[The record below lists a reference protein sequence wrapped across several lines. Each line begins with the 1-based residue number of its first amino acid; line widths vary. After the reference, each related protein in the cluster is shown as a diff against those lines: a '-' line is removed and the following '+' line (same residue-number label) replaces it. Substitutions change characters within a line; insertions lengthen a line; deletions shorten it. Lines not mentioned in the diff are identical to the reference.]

1 MKLSVIGLGLIGG
14 SFARA
19 LRAAGAVSEVVACGR
34 NPDALARAIEL
45 GVADR
50 VTTDPADAVRDAD
63 VVVLGVPLSAMR
75 DLMAKIAPALPAHA
89 IVTDVGSTK
98 QSVIA
103 DAAASLGDA
112 LSRFVPGH
120 PIAGTER
127 SGVEASF
134 AELFHERRVILTPTD
149 TTDPTATETITAL
162 WRKAGA
168 TVTQM
173 TAQHHDRVLALT
185 SHLPHV
191 LAFALVD
198 RLSQMQEQDEIF
210 AYAAGGFRD
219 FTRIASSDPVVWRDI
234 CLNNRSALLDALQAY
249 RDELDEL
256 TQALRNH
263 DGAALEALFARAK
276 KARDDH
282 YE

>member
-14 SFARA
+14 SLARA

-75 DLMAKIAPALPAHA
+75 DLMAKIASALPAHA

-134 AELFHERRVILTPTD
+134 AELFHERRVILTPTE

-162 WRKAGA
+162 WRMAGA

-185 SHLPHV
+185 SHLPHA

-256 TQALRNH
+256 TQALRNQ
-263 DGAALEALFARAK
+263 DAAALEALFARAK

>member
-1 MKLSVIGLGLIGG
+1 MRLAVIGLGLIGG

-50 VTTDPADAVRDAD
+50 VTTDPADAVRDVD

-75 DLMAKIAPALPAHA
+75 DLMVKIAPALPAHA

-103 DAAASLGDA
+103 DAAASLGEA
-112 LSRFVPGH
+112 LPRFVPGH

-134 AELFHERRVILTPTD
+134 AELFQERRVILTPTEQ
-149 TTDPTATETITAL
+149 TDAAAVETIAAL

-168 TVTQM
+168 EVTQM
-173 TAQHHDRVLALT
+173 TAAHHDRVLALT

-256 TQALRNH
+256 TQALRNQ
-263 DGAALEALFARAK
+263 DAAALEALFARAK

>member
-1 MKLSVIGLGLIGG
+1 MRLAVIGLGLIGG
-14 SFARA
+14 SLARA

-34 NPDALARAIEL
+34 SPDSLARALEL

-50 VTTDPADAVRDAD
+50 VTTDAADAVRAAD
-63 VVVLGVPLSAMR
+63 VVLLGVPLGAMR
-75 DLMAKIAPALPAHA
+75 DLMAQIAPALPAAA

-103 DAAASLGDA
+103 DAAATLGAA
-112 LSRFVPGH
+112 LPRFVPGH

-134 AELFHERRVILTPTD
+134 AELFQNRRVILTPTEK
-149 TTDPTATETITAL
+149 TDRTAVDRVAAL
-162 WRKAGA
+162 WGQAGA
-168 TVTQM
+168 EVVEM
-173 TAQHHDRVLALT
+173 DAAHHDRVLALT
-185 SHLPHV
+185 SHLPHT

-249 RDELDEL
+249 RDELEEL
-256 TQALRNH
+256 AQALRNH
-263 DGAALEALFARAK
+263 DGAALEAMFRRAK

>member
-1 MKLSVIGLGLIGG
+1 LS
-14 SFARA
+14 
-19 LRAAGAVSEVVACGR
+19 
-34 NPDALARAIEL
+34 
-45 GVADR
+45 
-50 VTTDPADAVRDAD
+50 
-63 VVVLGVPLSAMR
+63 
-75 DLMAKIAPALPAHA
+75 AHA

-103 DAAASLGDA
+103 DATASLGDA
-112 LSRFVPGH
+112 VSRFVPGH
-120 PIAGTER
+120 PIAGTEC

-134 AELFHERRVILTPTD
+134 AELFQQRRVILTPTQE
-149 TTDPTATETITAL
+149 TDEAATETVAEL
-162 WRKAGA
+162 WRNAGA
-168 TVTQM
+168 EVTQM
-173 TAQHHDRVLALT
+173 SAVHHDHVLALT

-198 RLSQMQEQDEIF
+198 RLSQMQEHDEIF

-234 CLNNRSALLDALQAY
+234 CLNNRSAVLDALQAY

-256 TQALRNH
+256 AQALRNH
-263 DGAALEALFARAK
+263 DGAALEALFSRAK

>member
-1 MKLSVIGLGLIGG
+1 MKLTVIGLGLIGG

-50 VTTDPADAVRDAD
+50 VTTDPVDAVRDAD
-63 VVVLGVPLSAMR
+63 VVVLAVPLSAMR
-75 DLMAKIAPALPAHA
+75 DLMARIAPALLAHA
-89 IVTDVGSTK
+89 ILTDVGSTK

-103 DAAASLGDA
+103 DAKAVLGERIA
-112 LSRFVPGH
+112 RFVPGH

-134 AELFHERRVILTPTD
+134 AELFQERRVILTPMEA
-149 TTDPTATETITAL
+149 TDPSATQTIAEL
-162 WRKAGA
+162 WHQAGA

-173 TAQHHDRVLALT
+173 SAQHHDRVLALT

-234 CLNNRSALLDALQAY
+234 CLNNRSAVLDALQVY

-276 KARDDH
+276 RARDDH

>member
-1 MKLSVIGLGLIGG
+1 MKLTVIGLGLIGG

-50 VTTDPADAVRDAD
+50 VTTDPVDAVRDAD
-63 VVVLGVPLSAMR
+63 VVVLAVPLSAMR
-75 DLMAKIAPALPAHA
+75 DLMARIAPALLAHA
-89 IVTDVGSTK
+89 ILTDVGSTK

-103 DAAASLGDA
+103 DAKAALGERIA
-112 LSRFVPGH
+112 RFVPGH

-134 AELFHERRVILTPTD
+134 AELFQERRVILTPMEA
-149 TTDPTATETITAL
+149 TDPAATQTIAEL
-162 WRKAGA
+162 WHQAGA

-173 TAQHHDRVLALT
+173 SAQHHDRVLALT

-234 CLNNRSALLDALQAY
+234 CLNNRSAVLDALQVY

-276 KARDDH
+276 RARDDH

>member
-1 MKLSVIGLGLIGG
+1 MKLTVIGLGLIGG

-50 VTTDPADAVRDAD
+50 VTMDPVDAVRDAD
-63 VVVLGVPLSAMR
+63 VVVLAVPLSAMR
-75 DLMAKIAPALPAHA
+75 DLMARIAPALLAHA
-89 IVTDVGSTK
+89 ILTDVGSTK

-103 DAAASLGDA
+103 DAKAALGERIA
-112 LSRFVPGH
+112 RFVPGH

-134 AELFHERRVILTPTD
+134 AELFQERRVILTPMEA
-149 TTDPTATETITAL
+149 TDPAATQTIAEL
-162 WRKAGA
+162 WHQAGA

-173 TAQHHDRVLALT
+173 SAQHHDRVLALT

-234 CLNNRSALLDALQAY
+234 CLNNRSAVLDALQVY

-276 KARDDH
+276 RARDDH

>member
-1 MKLSVIGLGLIGG
+1 MKLTIIGLGLIGG
-14 SFARA
+14 SLARA

-50 VTTDPADAVRDAD
+50 VTTDPVDAVRDAD
-63 VVVLGVPLSAMR
+63 VVVLAVPLGAMR
-75 DLMAKIAPALPAHA
+75 ELFAKIAPALSAHA

-112 LSRFVPGH
+112 VSRFVPGH
-120 PIAGTER
+120 PIAGTEC

-134 AELFHERRVILTPTD
+134 AELFQQRRVILTPTQE
-149 TTDPTATETITAL
+149 TDEAATETVAEL
-162 WRKAGA
+162 WRNAGA
-168 TVTQM
+168 EVTQM
-173 TAQHHDRVLALT
+173 SAVHHDHVLALT

-198 RLSQMQEQDEIF
+198 RLSQMQEHDEIF

-234 CLNNRSALLDALQAY
+234 CLNNRSAVLDALQAY

-256 TQALRNH
+256 AQALRNH
-263 DGAALEALFARAK
+263 DGAALEALFSRAK

>member
-34 NPDALARAIEL
+34 HPDTLARAIEL

-50 VTTDPADAVRDAD
+50 VTTDPVDAVRDAD

-75 DLMAKIAPALPAHA
+75 DLMTKIAPALPAHA

-103 DAAASLGDA
+103 DATASLGEA
-112 LSRFVPGH
+112 LPRFVPGH

-134 AELFHERRVILTPTD
+134 AELFQERRVILTPTEA
-149 TTDPTATETITAL
+149 TDPAATETIASL
-162 WRKAGA
+162 WREAGA

-173 TAQHHDRVLALT
+173 TAAHHDRVLALT

-256 TQALRNH
+256 TQALRNQ
-263 DGAALEALFARAK
+263 DAAALETLFARAK

>member
-50 VTTDPADAVRDAD
+50 VTTDPVDAVRDAD
-63 VVVLGVPLSAMR
+63 IVVLGVPLSAMR

-103 DAAASLGDA
+103 DATATMGDA

-134 AELFHERRVILTPTD
+134 AELFQERRVILTPTEA
-149 TTDPTATETITAL
+149 TDPAATETIASL
-162 WRKAGA
+162 WREAGA

-234 CLNNRSALLDALQAY
+234 CLNNRSAVLDALQAY

-256 TQALRNH
+256 TQALRNQ
-263 DGAALEALFARAK
+263 DAAALEALFARAK

>member
-1 MKLSVIGLGLIGG
+1 
-14 SFARA
+14 
-19 LRAAGAVSEVVACGR
+19 
-34 NPDALARAIEL
+34 
-45 GVADR
+45 
-50 VTTDPADAVRDAD
+50 
-63 VVVLGVPLSAMR
+63 
-75 DLMAKIAPALPAHA
+75 
-89 IVTDVGSTK
+89 
-98 QSVIA
+98 
-103 DAAASLGDA
+103 
-112 LSRFVPGH
+112 
-120 PIAGTER
+120 
-127 SGVEASF
+127 
-134 AELFHERRVILTPTD
+134 LFHERRVILTPTD

>member
-1 MKLSVIGLGLIGG
+1 
-14 SFARA
+14 
-19 LRAAGAVSEVVACGR
+19 
-34 NPDALARAIEL
+34 
-45 GVADR
+45 
-50 VTTDPADAVRDAD
+50 
-63 VVVLGVPLSAMR
+63 
-75 DLMAKIAPALPAHA
+75 
-89 IVTDVGSTK
+89 
-98 QSVIA
+98 
-103 DAAASLGDA
+103 
-112 LSRFVPGH
+112 
-120 PIAGTER
+120 
-127 SGVEASF
+127 
-134 AELFHERRVILTPTD
+134 
-149 TTDPTATETITAL
+149 
-162 WRKAGA
+162 
-168 TVTQM
+168 VTQM

>member
-1 MKLSVIGLGLIGG
+1 MKLTVIGLGLIGG

-50 VTTDPADAVRDAD
+50 VTTDPVDAVRDAD
-63 VVVLGVPLSAMR
+63 VVVLAVPLSAMR
-75 DLMAKIAPALPAHA
+75 DLMARIAPALLAHA
-89 IVTDVGSTK
+89 ILTDVGSTK

-103 DAAASLGDA
+103 DAKAVLGERIA
-112 LSRFVPGH
+112 RFVPGH

-134 AELFHERRVILTPTD
+134 AELFQERRVILTPMEA
-149 TTDPTATETITAL
+149 TDPAATQTIAEL
-162 WRKAGA
+162 WHQAGA

-173 TAQHHDRVLALT
+173 SAQHHDRVLALT

-234 CLNNRSALLDALQAY
+234 CLNNRSAVLDALQVY

-276 KARDDH
+276 RARDDH

>member
-1 MKLSVIGLGLIGG
+1 MRLAVIGLGLIGG

-19 LRAAGAVSEVVACGR
+19 LRAANAVTEVVACGR

-75 DLMAKIAPALPAHA
+75 DLMAKIATALPAHA

-103 DAAASLGDA
+103 DAAASLGNA

-134 AELFHERRVILTPTD
+134 AELFQERRVILTPTEQ
-149 TTDPTATETITAL
+149 TDAAAVEMIAAL
-162 WRKAGA
+162 WRNAGA
-168 TVTQM
+168 EVTQM
-173 TAQHHDRVLALT
+173 TAAHHDRVLALT

>member
-1 MKLSVIGLGLIGG
+1 MRLAVIGLGLIGG

-50 VTTDPADAVRDAD
+50 VTTDPVDAVRDAD
-63 VVVLGVPLSAMR
+63 IVVLGVPLSAMR

-103 DAAASLGDA
+103 DATATMGDA

-134 AELFHERRVILTPTD
+134 AELFQERRVILTPTEA
-149 TTDPTATETITAL
+149 TDPAATETIASL
-162 WRKAGA
+162 WREAGA

-185 SHLPHV
+185 SHLPHI

-234 CLNNRSALLDALQAY
+234 CLNNRSAVLDALQAY

-256 TQALRNH
+256 TQALRNQ
-263 DGAALEALFARAK
+263 DAAALEALFARAK

>member
-14 SFARA
+14 SLARA

-75 DLMAKIAPALPAHA
+75 DLMAKIASALPAHA

-134 AELFHERRVILTPTD
+134 AELFHERRVILTPTE

-234 CLNNRSALLDALQAY
+234 CLNNRSALLAALQAY

-256 TQALRNH
+256 TQALRNQ
-263 DGAALEALFARAK
+263 DAAALEALFARAK

>member
-1 MKLSVIGLGLIGG
+1 MRLAVIGLGLIGG

-50 VTTDPADAVRDAD
+50 VTTDPVDAVRDVD

-103 DAAASLGDA
+103 DATATMGDA

-134 AELFHERRVILTPTD
+134 AELFQERRVILTPTEA
-149 TTDPTATETITAL
+149 TDPAATETIASL
-162 WRKAGA
+162 WREAGA

-234 CLNNRSALLDALQAY
+234 CLNNRSAVLDALQAY

-256 TQALRNH
+256 TQALRNQ
-263 DGAALEALFARAK
+263 DAAALEALFARAK

>member
-50 VTTDPADAVRDAD
+50 VTTDPVDAVRDAD
-63 VVVLGVPLSAMR
+63 IVVLGVPLSAMR

-103 DAAASLGDA
+103 DATATMGDA

-134 AELFHERRVILTPTD
+134 AELFQERRV
-149 TTDPTATETITAL
+149 
-162 WRKAGA
+162 
-168 TVTQM
+168 
-173 TAQHHDRVLALT
+173 
-185 SHLPHV
+185 
-191 LAFALVD
+191 
-198 RLSQMQEQDEIF
+198 
-210 AYAAGGFRD
+210 
-219 FTRIASSDPVVWRDI
+219 
-234 CLNNRSALLDALQAY
+234 
-249 RDELDEL
+249 
-256 TQALRNH
+256 
-263 DGAALEALFARAK
+263 
-276 KARDDH
+276 
-282 YE
+282 

>member
-134 AELFHERRVILTPTD
+134 AELFHERRVILTPID

>member
-1 MKLSVIGLGLIGG
+1 MRLAVIGLGLIGG

-50 VTTDPADAVRDAD
+50 VTTDPVDAVRDAD
-63 VVVLGVPLSAMR
+63 IVVLGVPLSAMR

-103 DAAASLGDA
+103 DATATMGDA

-134 AELFHERRVILTPTD
+134 AELFQERRVILTPTEA
-149 TTDPTATETITAL
+149 TDPAATETIASL
-162 WRKAGA
+162 WREAGA

-234 CLNNRSALLDALQAY
+234 CLNNRSAVLDALQAY

-256 TQALRNH
+256 TQALRNQ
-263 DGAALEALFARAK
+263 DAAALEALFARAK

>member
-1 MKLSVIGLGLIGG
+1 MKLTVIGLGLIGG

-50 VTTDPADAVRDAD
+50 VTTDPVDAVRDAD
-63 VVVLGVPLSAMR
+63 VVVLAVPLSAMR
-75 DLMAKIAPALPAHA
+75 DLMARIAPALLAHA
-89 IVTDVGSTK
+89 ILTDVGSTK

-103 DAAASLGDA
+103 DAKAVLGERIA
-112 LSRFVPGH
+112 RFVPGH

-134 AELFHERRVILTPTD
+134 AELFQERRVILTPMEA
-149 TTDPTATETITAL
+149 TDPAATQTIAEL
-162 WRKAGA
+162 WHQAGA

-173 TAQHHDRVLALT
+173 SAQHHDRVLALT

-234 CLNNRSALLDALQAY
+234 CLNNRSAVLDALQVY

-263 DGAALEALFARAK
+263 DGAVLEALFARAK
-276 KARDDH
+276 RARDDH

>member
-103 DAAASLGDA
+103 DAAATMGSA

>member
-103 DAAASLGDA
+103 DAAATMGGA